1 MNQADFDVS
10 CRRCERLAAFLDDS
24 RARFPDY
31 HSAPVAPFGADD
43 ARLVI
48 VGLAP
53 GLHGANA
60 TGRPFTGDHAGIL
73 LYETL
78 HRFGFA
84 SRPQSQA
91 RDDGLALIDARI
103 TNAVKCV
110 PPANKPQPAEIA
122 RCNGFL
128 AQELARAPANA
139 VLVALGR
146 IAHDAILRALGLPLR
161 EATFAHAAEHRLGGR
176 YLIDSYHC
184 SRYNTQT
191 RRLTPAMFE
200 AVFGRARALLD
211 GPS

>member
-1 MNQADFDVS
+1 MPPDGFDMN
-10 CRRCERLAAFLDDS
+10 CRRCPRLAAFLDDS
-24 RARFPDY
+24 RTRFPGY

-60 TGRPFTGDHAGIL
+60 SGRPFTGDHAGIL

-78 HRFGFA
+78 HRHGFA
-84 SRPQSQA
+84 TRAASLA
-91 RDDGLALIDARI
+91 RDDGLELIDARI

-122 RCNGFL
+122 RCNDFL
-128 AQELARAPANA
+128 ALELQQAPATA

-146 IAHDAILRALGLPLR
+146 IAHDAILRALGLPAR
-161 EATFAHAAEHRLGGR
+161 AAAFAHAAEHRLDQR

-191 RRLTPAMFE
+191 RRLTSAMFD
-200 AVFGRARALLD
+200 AVFARARALL
-211 GPS
+211 GVAA